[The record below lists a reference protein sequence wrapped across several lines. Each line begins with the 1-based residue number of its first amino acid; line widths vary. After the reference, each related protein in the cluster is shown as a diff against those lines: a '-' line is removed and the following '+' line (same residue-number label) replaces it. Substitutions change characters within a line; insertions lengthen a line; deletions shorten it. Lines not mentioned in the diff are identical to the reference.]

1 MIEAGAILKNK
12 VNDKLVVVTAVE
24 EDDGVV
30 LFHTIDED
38 LYVDKMACMAENID
52 SILEDLRDL
61 EFVKQSTPTEAV
73 RALFGCGETVLKE
86 I

>member
-1 MIEAGAILKNK
+1 MIKAGAILKNK
-12 VNDKLVVVTAVE
+12 LNDKLIVVTAVE
-24 EDDGVV
+24 EDDDVV

-52 SILEDLRDL
+52 SVLEELRDL